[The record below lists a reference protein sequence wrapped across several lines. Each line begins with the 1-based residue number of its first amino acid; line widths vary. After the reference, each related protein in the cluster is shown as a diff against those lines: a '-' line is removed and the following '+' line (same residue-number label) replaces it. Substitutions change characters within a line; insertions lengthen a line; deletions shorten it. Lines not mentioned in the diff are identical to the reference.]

1 MMVEG
6 LLSAMGLW
14 LLLPSAFWMLM
25 IFDCVRN
32 EPDRQTWL
40 WILLFLNVA
49 GAVVYFFACWLPRAN
64 LPIPNYFKRWTYGQ
78 QLWNAEAGVR
88 NIGKAHQYVTLGNVL
103 CEMGTFDKA
112 AEAYQQALEKEPNN
126 PHALW
131 GAAFVEMRNKQFD
144 RAREHLARLLELDR
158 DYKCGEASL
167 FYGKALFELQ
177 DWEAAKDFI
186 QQDIKYWSHPESS
199 ILLATILIQQGNSQ
213 AAREHLETMI
223 AKVRASPIYHYRRH
237 KKWVSKAEKLL
248 RSL

>member
-1 MMVEG
+1 MVEG
-6 LLSAMGLW
+6 ILASLGVW
-14 LLLPSAFWMLM
+14 VLLPSAFWMLM

-64 LPIPNYFKRWTYGQ
+64 LPIPNYFKRWTSGQ

-88 NIGKAHQYVTLGNVL
+88 NIGKAHQYVALGNVH
-103 CEMGTFDKA
+103 CEMGAFDKA
-112 AEAYQQALEKEPNN
+112 AEAYQQALDKEPKN

-131 GAAFVEMRNKQFD
+131 GCALVEMRNKQFD
-144 RAREHLARLLELDR
+144 RAKEHLQNLLEIDQ

-167 FYGKALFELQ
+167 CYGKALFELQ
-177 DWEAAKDFI
+177 DWDATKSHLEK
-186 QQDIKYWSHPESS
+186 DIKYWSHPESS
-199 ILLATILIQQGNSQ
+199 VLLATILIQQGNSSE
-213 AAREHLETMI
+213 ASECLETMM
-223 AKVRASPIYHYRRH
+223 AKVKASPIYHYRRN
-237 KKWVSKAEKLL
+237 KKWINKAEKML